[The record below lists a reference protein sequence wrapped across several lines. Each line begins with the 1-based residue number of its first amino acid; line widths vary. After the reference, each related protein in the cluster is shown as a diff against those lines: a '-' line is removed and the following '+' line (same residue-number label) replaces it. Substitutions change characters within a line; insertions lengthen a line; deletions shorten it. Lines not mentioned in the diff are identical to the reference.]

1 MGGGQKIKVGISI
14 GDLNGI
20 GIEVILKTFKDNRMM
35 DFCTPI
41 IFGSSKV
48 ISQHRKALDF
58 QDFSFNI
65 INTINDAHPK
75 KANLLNIWKEDID
88 LSLGEQSAISGKY
101 AFDSIKTACK
111 ALADGKIDVLVTA
124 PINKSSIQ
132 QKVKEFVGHTEFL
145 QGNFEGESLMIM
157 VSEIMKISFVTGHVP
172 LSEVKTAISIESII
186 KKTNQFNQS
195 LITDFGCR
203 KPKIAIIGLNPHAG
217 ENGMLG
223 TEEKEIIT
231 PAIQRLKQEE
241 IMVFGPYPA
250 DSFFTQKNLQGF
262 DGILSMYHD
271 QGLTPFKTL
280 SFSEGVNYTA
290 GLNIVRTSPVH
301 GTAYEIA
308 GKAQANEQSF
318 REAVFLAC
326 EIFRKR
332 LEYQG
337 LNENALI
344 SKTTK

>member
-1 MGGGQKIKVGISI
+1 MAAKQKIKVGISV

-20 GIEVILKTFKDNRMM
+20 GIEVILKTFNDNRMI

-58 QDFSFNI
+58 QDFSFNT

-88 LSLGEQSAISGKY
+88 ITLGESSEVSGKY
-101 AFDSIKTACK
+101 AFNSIKTACK
-111 ALADGKIDVLVTA
+111 ALIDGKVDVLVTA

-132 QKVKEFVGHTEFL
+132 RKVKEFVGHTEFL
-145 QGNFEGESLMIM
+145 QSNFEGESLMIM
-157 VSEIMKISFVTGHVP
+157 VSEVMKIAFVTGHIP
-172 LSEVKTAISIESII
+172 LSEVKTAISTENII
-186 KKTNQFNQS
+186 KKTNQLNQS
-195 LITDFGCR
+195 LIADFGCR

-223 TEEKEIIT
+223 TEEKEIIN
-231 PAIQRLKQEE
+231 PAIQQLKQKG
-241 IMVFGPYPA
+241 IMAFGPYPA

-308 GKAQANEQSF
+308 GEAQANEQSF

-332 LEYQG
+332 LEYKE
-337 LNENALI
+337 LNENTLI
-344 SKTTK
+344 YKTTK